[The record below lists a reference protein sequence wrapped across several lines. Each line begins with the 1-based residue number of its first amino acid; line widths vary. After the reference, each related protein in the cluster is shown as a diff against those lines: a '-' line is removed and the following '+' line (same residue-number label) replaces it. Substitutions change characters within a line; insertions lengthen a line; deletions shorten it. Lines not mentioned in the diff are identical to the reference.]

1 MPFPSSLSPFPIH
14 HSGSHVAILLAH
26 KYPKYKIVVLD
37 KLDCKSGGI
46 CVV

>member
-1 MPFPSSLSPFPIH
+1 MYAPSSSLLPFPS

-37 KLDCKSGGI
+37 KLDCKF
-46 CVV
+46 